1 MQSHSFYVSLCSLIF
16 EEEILVGVNLA
27 HDLYVATEIV
37 LIST

>member
-1 MQSHSFYVSLCSLIF
+1 MQSHSFYVRFSRFVF
-16 EEEILVGVNLA
+16 EEEILVRVDLA